1 MSEYSLSSHS
11 VRAVAVSSRRDE
23 RRARSRA
30 AILNAAREQIAAGGL
45 AATSTQQVALAAGL
59 SHGALFVHFPRREDL
74 LIAVLDA
81 FAADYR
87 AALGPPTPALEAEL
101 DRQLEALAPQE
112 TLYAQL
118 LGAEATLPTAA
129 RDALRA
135 LERDLAGRVAAVFA
149 ADRSGGGLRA
159 LSPRLVGATW
169 LALLQRALLR
179 GESGA
184 ALPTWGPEIRAFLLA
199 VVAP

>member
-1 MSEYSLSSHS
+1 
-11 VRAVAVSSRRDE
+11 VSSRRDE

-74 LIAVLDA
+74 LVAVLNA

-87 AALGPPTPALEAEL
+87 AALGPPSASLEAEL
-101 DRQLEALAPQE
+101 DRQLEALAPLE
-112 TLYAQL
+112 MLYAQL
-118 LGAEATLPTAA
+118 LGAEATLPGAA
-129 RDALRA
+129 RAALRA
-135 LERDLAGRVAAVFA
+135 LERELAGRVAAIFA
-149 ADRSGGGLRA
+149 AERGPRRLRA

-169 LALLQRALLR
+169 LALLQRAVLR
-179 GESGA
+179 GEPGA
-184 ALPTWGPEIRAFLLA
+184 SLPAWGPEIRAFLLD
-199 VVAP
+199 VVAA